1 MRTNVELDDELMEEA
16 FRLTHVRT
24 KKELLHLA
32 LQELIRSRKKR
43 NLLDLSG
50 QIQFVEEFDPASLR
64 ADRYSAIPPDPESSV
79 GDVRVSG

>member
-1 MRTNVELDDELMEEA
+1 MRTNVDLDEALVEEA

-32 LQELIRSRKKR
+32 LEELIRSCKRK

-50 QIQFVEEFDPASLR
+50 QVQFRDDYDPKALR
-64 ADRYSAIPPDPESSV
+64 ATRYATD
-79 GDVRVSG
+79 